1 MFPRRTKNTL
11 KQFRKDTLE
20 EKWPEVREAKKAQ
33 GNTGKNTLRKRR
45 NPQKW
50 QTDKVPYKCFTGGK
64 GRSLEQSVGNY

>member
-20 EKWPEVREAKKAQ
+20 EKWPEIRGAETAQ
-33 GNTGKNTLRKRR
+33 GNMGRNTLRKRR

-50 QTDKVPYKCFTGGK
+50 QTDKVPYKCFTWGK
-64 GRSLEQSVGNY
+64 GRS